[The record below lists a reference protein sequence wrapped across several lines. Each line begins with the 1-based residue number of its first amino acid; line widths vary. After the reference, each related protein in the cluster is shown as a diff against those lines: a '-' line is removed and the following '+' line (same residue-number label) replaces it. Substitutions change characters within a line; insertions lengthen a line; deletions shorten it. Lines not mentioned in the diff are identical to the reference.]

1 MGILTRNQYCQVC
14 GSEVL
19 SARKR
24 KAIDRSEKL
33 KSKGKV
39 FRKKLVISV
48 LVVFILVSITVPSV
62 YIPLARRAQFPGD
75 INLIA
80 ITTYTENLEE
90 DQLTL
95 IMEAVDG
102 MVCIEKIHL
111 FSLDKEVQYQ
121 SMMIMQ
127 EYAWGAYILKTFM
140 FQKGQLEEMNYG
152 LSVLI
157 DYRYGN
163 HWFTYYF
170 E

>member
-1 MGILTRNQYCQVC
+1 VC
-14 GSEVL
+14 GSEIL
-19 SARKR
+19 SERKR
-24 KAIDRSEKL
+24 KQTDQSENL
-33 KSKGKV
+33 KPIGKV
-39 FRKKLVISV
+39 FRKKLTISI

-75 INLIA
+75 INLIT

-95 IMEAVDG
+95 IMEAVNG
-102 MVCIEKIHL
+102 IVSIEKIHL
-111 FSLDKEVQYQ
+111 YSLDREVSYQ
-121 SMMIMQ
+121 SMWIMQ

-140 FQKGQLEEMNYG
+140 LQKDLLAEMNDG

-163 HWFTYYF
+163 QWFTFYF
-170 E
+170 EST

>member
-1 MGILTRNQYCQVC
+1 VC

-33 KSKGKV
+33 KTKGKV
-39 FRKKLVISV
+39 FRKKLTISI
-48 LVVFILVSITVPSV
+48 LVAFILVSITIPSV
-62 YIPLARRAQFPGD
+62 YIPLARRAQFPGT
-75 INLIA
+75 IELIT
-80 ITTYTENLEE
+80 ITTYTENLEV

-102 MVCIEKIHL
+102 LVSVEKIHL
-111 FSLDKEVQYQ
+111 FSLDRDVHYE
-121 SMMIMQ
+121 SMGIMK
-127 EYAWGAYILKTFM
+127 EYAWGAHILKTFM
-140 FQKGQLEEMNYG
+140 LQKDLLAEMNYG

-163 HWFTYYF
+163 QWFTYYF
-170 E
+170 N